1 MEDFTVVAES
11 LLNTGDTAWILMSTA
26 LVMIMTLPGLALFYG
41 GMSKKKNV
49 LNTMFLSLVGYA
61 IACLIWVIYGYQ
73 FTFGATIGG
82 FIGAP
87 TNFFLSG
94 ISIEMLHPDST
105 IPELLYVVFQAT
117 FAAITVALISG
128 AVVGRMKAKAWIV
141 FVALWVTLVY
151 VPIAHWVW
159 GGGWLYQLGALD
171 FAGGAV
177 VHLNSGI
184 SALALILV
192 LGPRKDRRLLPHHLG
207 YSVIGAALLWFGW
220 FGFNAGSALGANG
233 LAANAFIT
241 TNTATATAMIVWIL
255 VDIWKTGKPTILGAI
270 TGAVAGLVAITPA
283 AGYVDVP
290 ASIVIGATTV
300 FVSYF
305 AISYLKPKLG
315 YDDALDAF
323 GVHGMSGTWGA
334 ILTGVFAAPA
344 INGATGLLYGNPS
357 QLGIQIISIVAVAVY
372 AFIVTYIIAQVLDKT
387 MGIRVD
393 EQTEI
398 EGLDANEHEE
408 LGYRI

>member
-1 MEDFTVVAES
+1 MVAES
-11 LLNTGDTAWILMSTA
+11 LLNTGDTAWILVSTA

-41 GMSKKKNV
+41 GMSKNKNV
-49 LNTMFLSLVGYA
+49 LNTMFLSLTGFA
-61 IACLIWVIYGYQ
+61 IASVIWIAYGYQ
-73 FTFGATIGG
+73 FTFGSTIGG

-87 TNFFLSG
+87 TNFLLTG
-94 ISIEMLHPDST
+94 ISLDMLHVDTT

-128 AVVGRMKAKAWIV
+128 AVVGRMKAKAWMV
-141 FVALWVTLVY
+141 FVALWLTLVY

-159 GGGWLYQLGALD
+159 GGGWLFNLGALD

-184 SALALILV
+184 AALALITV

-207 YSVIGAALLWFGW
+207 YAVIGAALLWFGW

-241 TNTATATAMIVWIL
+241 TNTAAAMAMIAWIL
-255 VDIWKTGKPTILGAI
+255 LDIWKTGKPTILGAI

-283 AGYVDVP
+283 AGFVDVP
-290 ASIVIGATTV
+290 ASLVIGFTTV

-305 AISYLKPKLG
+305 GISYLKPKLG

-323 GVHGMSGTWGA
+323 GVHGLSGTWGA
-334 ILTGVFAAPA
+334 ILTGVFACPA
-344 INGATGLLYGNPS
+344 INEAAGLLYGNPN
-357 QLGIQIISIVAVAVY
+357 QLVIQIISIVAVALY
-372 AFIVTYIIAQVLDKT
+372 SFIVTYIIAQVLDKT

-408 LGYRI
+408 VGYRI

>member
-1 MEDFTVVAES
+1 MVAES

-41 GMSKKKNV
+41 GMSKNKNV
-49 LNTMFLSLVGYA
+49 LNTMFLSLTGFA
-61 IACLIWVIYGYQ
+61 IASVIWIAYGYQ
-73 FTFGATIGG
+73 FTFGSTIGG

-87 TNFFLSG
+87 TNFLLTG
-94 ISIEMLHPDST
+94 ISLDMLHVDTT
-105 IPELLYVVFQAT
+105 IPELLYVVLQAS

-128 AVVGRMKAKAWIV
+128 AVVGRMKAKAWMV
-141 FVALWVTLVY
+141 FVALWLTLVY

-159 GGGWLYQLGALD
+159 GGGWLFNLGALD

-184 SALALILV
+184 AALALITV

-207 YSVIGAALLWFGW
+207 YAVIGAALLWFGW

-241 TNTATATAMIVWIL
+241 TNTAAAMAMIAWIL
-255 VDIWKTGKPTILGAI
+255 LDIWKTGKPTILGAI

-283 AGYVDVP
+283 AGFVDVP
-290 ASIVIGATTV
+290 ASLIIGFTTV

-305 AISYLKPKLG
+305 GISYLKPKLG

-323 GVHGMSGTWGA
+323 GVHGLSGTWGA
-334 ILTGVFAAPA
+334 ILTGVFACPA
-344 INGATGLLYGNPS
+344 INEAAGLLYGNPN
-357 QLGIQIISIVAVAVY
+357 QLVIQIISIVAVALY
-372 AFIVTYIIAQVLDKT
+372 SFIVTYIIAQVLDKT

-408 LGYRI
+408 VGYRI

>member
-1 MEDFTVVAES
+1 
-11 LLNTGDTAWILMSTA
+11 MSTA

-41 GMSKKKNV
+41 GMSKNKNV
-49 LNTMFLSLVGYA
+49 LNTMFLSLTGFA
-61 IACLIWVIYGYQ
+61 IASVIWIAYGYQ
-73 FTFGATIGG
+73 FTFGSTIGG

-87 TNFFLSG
+87 TNFLLTG
-94 ISIEMLHPDST
+94 ISLDMLHVDTT

-128 AVVGRMKAKAWIV
+128 AVVGRMKAKAWMV
-141 FVALWVTLVY
+141 FVALWLTLVY

-159 GGGWLYQLGALD
+159 GGGWLFNLGALD

-184 SALALILV
+184 AALALITV

-207 YSVIGAALLWFGW
+207 YAVIGAALLWFGW

-241 TNTATATAMIVWIL
+241 TNTAAAMAMIAWIL
-255 VDIWKTGKPTILGAI
+255 LDIWKTGKPTILGAI

-283 AGYVDVP
+283 AGFVDVP
-290 ASIVIGATTV
+290 ASLIIGFTTV

-305 AISYLKPKLG
+305 GISYLKPKLG

-323 GVHGMSGTWGA
+323 GVHGLSGTWGA
-334 ILTGVFAAPA
+334 ILTGVFACPA
-344 INGATGLLYGNPS
+344 INEAAGLLYGNPN
-357 QLGIQIISIVAVAVY
+357 QLVIQIISIVAVALY
-372 AFIVTYIIAQVLDKT
+372 SFIVTYIIAQVLDKT

-408 LGYRI
+408 VGYRI

>member
-1 MEDFTVVAES
+1 MVAES

-41 GMSKKKNV
+41 GMSKNKNV
-49 LNTMFLSLVGYA
+49 LNTMFLSLTGFA
-61 IACLIWVIYGYQ
+61 IASVIWIAYGYQ
-73 FTFGATIGG
+73 FTFGSTIGG

-87 TNFFLSG
+87 TNFLLTG
-94 ISIEMLHPDST
+94 ISLDMLHVDTT

-128 AVVGRMKAKAWIV
+128 AVVGRMKAKAWMV
-141 FVALWVTLVY
+141 FVALWLTLVY

-159 GGGWLYQLGALD
+159 GGGWLFNLGALD

-184 SALALILV
+184 AALALITV

-207 YSVIGAALLWFGW
+207 YAVIGAALLWFGW

-241 TNTATATAMIVWIL
+241 TNTAAAMAMIAWIL
-255 VDIWKTGKPTILGAI
+255 LDIWKTGKPTILGAI

-283 AGYVDVP
+283 AGFVDVP
-290 ASIVIGATTV
+290 ASLIIGFTTV

-305 AISYLKPKLG
+305 GISYLKPKLG

-323 GVHGMSGTWGA
+323 GVHGLSGTWGA
-334 ILTGVFAAPA
+334 ILTGVFACPA
-344 INGATGLLYGNPS
+344 INEAAGLLYGNPN
-357 QLGIQIISIVAVAVY
+357 QLVIQIISIVAVVLY
-372 AFIVTYIIAQVLDKT
+372 SFIVTYIIAQVLDKT

-408 LGYRI
+408 VGYRI

>member
-1 MEDFTVVAES
+1 MVAES
-11 LLNTGDTAWILMSTA
+11 LLNTGDTAWILVSTA

-41 GMSKKKNV
+41 GMSKNKNV
-49 LNTMFLSLVGYA
+49 LNTMFLSLTGFA
-61 IACLIWVIYGYQ
+61 IASVIWIAYGYQ
-73 FTFGATIGG
+73 FTFGSTIGG

-87 TNFFLSG
+87 TNFLLTG
-94 ISIEMLHPDST
+94 ISLDMLHVDTT

-141 FVALWVTLVY
+141 FVALWLTLVY

-159 GGGWLYQLGALD
+159 GGGWLFNLGALD

-184 SALALILV
+184 AALALITV

-207 YSVIGAALLWFGW
+207 YAVIGAALLWFGW

-241 TNTATATAMIVWIL
+241 TNTAAAMAMIAWIL
-255 VDIWKTGKPTILGAI
+255 LDIWKTGKPTILGAI

-283 AGYVDVP
+283 AGFVDVP
-290 ASIVIGATTV
+290 ASLVIGFTTV

-305 AISYLKPKLG
+305 GISYLKPKLG

-323 GVHGMSGTWGA
+323 GVHGLSGTWGA
-334 ILTGVFAAPA
+334 ILTGVFACPA
-344 INGATGLLYGNPS
+344 INEAAGLLYGNPN
-357 QLGIQIISIVAVAVY
+357 QLVIQIISIVAVALY
-372 AFIVTYIIAQVLDKT
+372 SFIVTYIIAQVLDKT

-408 LGYRI
+408 VGYRI

>member
-1 MEDFTVVAES
+1 MVAES

-41 GMSKKKNV
+41 GMSKNKNV
-49 LNTMFLSLVGYA
+49 LNTMFLSLTGFA
-61 IACLIWVIYGYQ
+61 IASVIWIAYGYQ
-73 FTFGATIGG
+73 FTFGSTIGG

-87 TNFFLSG
+87 TNFLLTG
-94 ISIEMLHPDST
+94 ISLDMLHVYTT

-128 AVVGRMKAKAWIV
+128 AVVGRMKAKAWMV
-141 FVALWVTLVY
+141 FVALWLTLVY

-159 GGGWLYQLGALD
+159 GGGWLFNLGALD

-184 SALALILV
+184 AALALITV

-207 YSVIGAALLWFGW
+207 YAVIGAALLWFGW

-241 TNTATATAMIVWIL
+241 TNTAAAMAMIAWIL
-255 VDIWKTGKPTILGAI
+255 LDIWKTGKPTILGAI

-283 AGYVDVP
+283 AGFVDVP
-290 ASIVIGATTV
+290 ASLIIGFTTV

-305 AISYLKPKLG
+305 GISYLKPKLG

-323 GVHGMSGTWGA
+323 GVHGLSGTWGA
-334 ILTGVFAAPA
+334 ILTGVFACPA
-344 INGATGLLYGNPS
+344 INEAAGLLYGNPN
-357 QLGIQIISIVAVAVY
+357 QLVIQIISIVAVALY
-372 AFIVTYIIAQVLDKT
+372 SFIVTYIIAQVLDKT

-408 LGYRI
+408 VGYRI

>member
-1 MEDFTVVAES
+1 MVAES

-41 GMSKKKNV
+41 GMSKNKNV
-49 LNTMFLSLVGYA
+49 LNTMFLSLTGFA
-61 IACLIWVIYGYQ
+61 IASVIWIAYGYQ
-73 FTFGATIGG
+73 FTFGSTIGG

-87 TNFFLSG
+87 TNFLLTG
-94 ISIEMLHPDST
+94 ISLDMLHVDTT

-128 AVVGRMKAKAWIV
+128 AVVGRMKAKAWMV
-141 FVALWVTLVY
+141 FVALWLTLVY

-159 GGGWLYQLGALD
+159 GGGWLFNLGALD

-184 SALALILV
+184 AALALITV

-207 YSVIGAALLWFGW
+207 YAVIGAALLWFGW

-241 TNTATATAMIVWIL
+241 TNIAAAMAMIAWIL
-255 VDIWKTGKPTILGAI
+255 LDIWKTGKPTILGAI

-283 AGYVDVP
+283 AGFVDVP
-290 ASIVIGATTV
+290 ASLVIGFTTV

-305 AISYLKPKLG
+305 GISYLKPKLG

-323 GVHGMSGTWGA
+323 GVHGLSGTWGA
-334 ILTGVFAAPA
+334 ILTGVFACPA
-344 INGATGLLYGNPS
+344 INEAAGLLYGNPN
-357 QLGIQIISIVAVAVY
+357 QLVIQIISIVAVALY
-372 AFIVTYIIAQVLDKT
+372 SFIVTYIIAQVLDKT

-408 LGYRI
+408 VGYRI

>member
-1 MEDFTVVAES
+1 MVAES

-41 GMSKKKNV
+41 GMSKNKNV
-49 LNTMFLSLVGYA
+49 LNTMFLSLTGFA
-61 IACLIWVIYGYQ
+61 IASVIWIAYGYH
-73 FTFGATIGG
+73 FTFGSTIGG

-87 TNFFLSG
+87 TNFLLTG
-94 ISIEMLHPDST
+94 ISLNMLHVDTT

-128 AVVGRMKAKAWIV
+128 AVVGRMKAKAWMV
-141 FVALWVTLVY
+141 FVALWLTLVY

-159 GGGWLYQLGALD
+159 GGGWLFNLGALD

-184 SALALILV
+184 AALALITV

-207 YSVIGAALLWFGW
+207 YAVIGAALLWFGW

-241 TNTATATAMIVWIL
+241 TNTAAAMAMIAWIL
-255 VDIWKTGKPTILGAI
+255 LDIWKTGKPTILGAI

-283 AGYVDVP
+283 AGFVDVP
-290 ASIVIGATTV
+290 ASLIIGFTTV

-305 AISYLKPKLG
+305 GISYLKPKLG

-323 GVHGMSGTWGA
+323 GVHGLSGTWGA
-334 ILTGVFAAPA
+334 ILTGVFACPA
-344 INGATGLLYGNPS
+344 INEAAGLLYGNPN
-357 QLGIQIISIVAVAVY
+357 QLVIQIISIVAVALY
-372 AFIVTYIIAQVLDKT
+372 SFIVTYIIAQVLDKT

-408 LGYRI
+408 VGYRI

>member
-1 MEDFTVVAES
+1 MAAEA

-41 GMSKKKNV
+41 GMSNKKNV
-49 LNTMFLSLVGYA
+49 LNTMFLSLTGFS
-61 IACLIWVIYGYQ
+61 IACLVWVIYGYQ

-87 TNFFLSG
+87 TNFFLAG
-94 ISIEMLHPDST
+94 ISLDMLHPDTT

-128 AVVGRMKAKAWIV
+128 AVVGRMKAKAWLAFV
-141 FVALWVTLVY
+141 FIWVTLVY
-151 VPIAHWVW
+151 IPVAHWVW
-159 GGGWLYQLGALD
+159 GGGWLAQLGALD

-184 SALALILV
+184 AALALITV

-233 LAANAFIT
+233 LAANALIT
-241 TNTATATAMIVWIL
+241 TNTATATAMLGWIL
-255 VDIWKTGKPTILGAI
+255 IDIWKTGKPTILGAI

-283 AGYVDVP
+283 AGFVDVP
-290 ASIVIGATTV
+290 ASIIIGFTTV

-305 AISYLKPKLG
+305 AISYLKPKIG

-334 ILTGVFAAPA
+334 ILTGVFASPA
-344 INGATGLLYGNPS
+344 INEATGLIYGNPS
-357 QLGIQIISIVAVAVY
+357 QLGIQIISIIAVAVY
-372 AFIVTYIIAQVLDKT
+372 SFIVTYIIAQVLDKT

-393 EQTEI
+393 EQTEV
-398 EGLDANEHEE
+398 EGLDVNEHEE

>member
-1 MEDFTVVAES
+1 MVAES

-26 LVMIMTLPGLALFYG
+26 LVMLMTLPGLALFYG

-49 LNTMFLSLVGYA
+49 LNTIFLSLSGFA
-61 IACLIWVIYGYQ
+61 IACIIWIAYGYQ
-73 FTFGATIGG
+73 FTFGTSIAGLIG
-82 FIGAP
+82 IP

-94 ISIEMLHPDST
+94 IGLDMIHPDTT

-128 AVVGRMKAKAWIV
+128 AIVGRMKAKAWLV
-141 FVALWVTLVY
+141 FVAVWVTLVY
-151 VPIAHWVW
+151 IPIAHWVW
-159 GGGWLYQLGALD
+159 GGGWLFELGALD

-184 SALALILV
+184 AALALILV
-192 LGPRKDRRLLPHHLG
+192 LGKRKDTRLLPHHLG

-233 LAANAFIT
+233 LAANALIT
-241 TNTATATAMIVWIL
+241 TNTAAAAAMIGWIL
-255 VDIWKTGKPTILGAI
+255 IDIWKTGKPTVLGAI

-283 AGYVDVP
+283 TGFVDVP
-290 ASIVIGATTV
+290 ASIIIGFSTV

-323 GVHGMSGTWGA
+323 GVHGLSGTWGA
-334 ILTGVFAAPA
+334 ILTGIFACPA
-344 INGATGLLYGNPS
+344 INEAAGLLYGNPN
-357 QLGIQIISIVAVAVY
+357 QLVIQLISIVAVAAY
-372 AFIVTYIIAQVLDKT
+372 SFILTYVIAKVLDKV

-393 EQTEI
+393 DRTEI
-398 EGLDANEHEE
+398 EGLDAKEHEE

>member
-1 MEDFTVVAES
+1 MVAES

-41 GMSKKKNV
+41 GMSKNKNV
-49 LNTMFLSLVGYA
+49 LNTMFLSLTGFA
-61 IACLIWVIYGYQ
+61 IASVIWIAYGYQ
-73 FTFGATIGG
+73 FTFGSTIGG

-87 TNFFLSG
+87 TNFLLTG
-94 ISIEMLHPDST
+94 ISLDMLHVDTT

-128 AVVGRMKAKAWIV
+128 AVVGRMKAKAWMV
-141 FVALWVTLVY
+141 FVALWLTLVY

-159 GGGWLYQLGALD
+159 GGGWLFNLGALD

-184 SALALILV
+184 AALALITV

-207 YSVIGAALLWFGW
+207 YAVIGAALLWFGW

-241 TNTATATAMIVWIL
+241 TNTAAAMAMIAWIL
-255 VDIWKTGKPTILGAI
+255 LDIWKTGKPTILGAI

-283 AGYVDVP
+283 AGFVDVP
-290 ASIVIGATTV
+290 ASLIIGFTTV
-300 FVSYF
+300 FVSYLG
-305 AISYLKPKLG
+305 ISYLKPKLG

-323 GVHGMSGTWGA
+323 GVHGLSGTWGA
-334 ILTGVFAAPA
+334 ILTGVFACPA
-344 INGATGLLYGNPS
+344 INEAAGLLYGNPN
-357 QLGIQIISIVAVAVY
+357 QLVIQIISIVAVALY
-372 AFIVTYIIAQVLDKT
+372 SFIVTYIIAQVLDKT

-408 LGYRI
+408 VGYRI

>member
-1 MEDFTVVAES
+1 MVAES

-41 GMSKKKNV
+41 GMSKNKNV
-49 LNTMFLSLVGYA
+49 LNTMFLSLIGFA
-61 IACLIWVIYGYQ
+61 IASVIWIAYGYQ
-73 FTFGATIGG
+73 FTFGSTIGG

-87 TNFFLSG
+87 TNFLLTG
-94 ISIEMLHPDST
+94 ISLDMLHVDTT

-128 AVVGRMKAKAWIV
+128 AVVGRMKAKAWMV
-141 FVALWVTLVY
+141 FVALWLTLVY

-159 GGGWLYQLGALD
+159 GGGWLFNLGALD

-184 SALALILV
+184 AALALITV

-207 YSVIGAALLWFGW
+207 YAVIGAALLWFGW

-241 TNTATATAMIVWIL
+241 TNTAAAMAMIAWIL
-255 VDIWKTGKPTILGAI
+255 LDIWKTGKPTILGAI

-283 AGYVDVP
+283 AGFVDVP
-290 ASIVIGATTV
+290 ASLIIGFTTV

-305 AISYLKPKLG
+305 GISYLKPKLG

-323 GVHGMSGTWGA
+323 GVHGLSGTWGA
-334 ILTGVFAAPA
+334 ILTGVFACPA
-344 INGATGLLYGNPS
+344 INEAAGLLYGNPN
-357 QLGIQIISIVAVAVY
+357 QLVIQIISIVAVALY
-372 AFIVTYIIAQVLDKT
+372 SFIVTYIIAQVLDKT

-408 LGYRI
+408 VGYRI

>member
-1 MEDFTVVAES
+1 MVAES

-41 GMSKKKNV
+41 GMSKNKNV
-49 LNTMFLSLVGYA
+49 LNTMFLSLTGFA
-61 IACLIWVIYGYQ
+61 IASVIWIAYGYQ
-73 FTFGATIGG
+73 FTFGSTIGG

-87 TNFFLSG
+87 TNFLLTG
-94 ISIEMLHPDST
+94 ISLDMLHVDTT

-128 AVVGRMKAKAWIV
+128 AVVGRMKAKAWMV
-141 FVALWVTLVY
+141 FVALWLTLVY

-159 GGGWLYQLGALD
+159 GGGWLFNLGALD

-184 SALALILV
+184 AALALITV

-207 YSVIGAALLWFGW
+207 YAVIGAALLWFGW

-241 TNTATATAMIVWIL
+241 TNTAAAMAMIAWIL
-255 VDIWKTGKPTILGAI
+255 LDIWKTGKPTILGAI

-283 AGYVDVP
+283 AGFVDVP
-290 ASIVIGATTV
+290 ASLVIGFTTV

-305 AISYLKPKLG
+305 GISYLKPKLG

-323 GVHGMSGTWGA
+323 GVHGLSGTWGA
-334 ILTGVFAAPA
+334 ILTGVFACPA
-344 INGATGLLYGNPS
+344 INEAAGLFYGNPN
-357 QLGIQIISIVAVAVY
+357 QLVIQIISIVAVALY
-372 AFIVTYIIAQVLDKT
+372 SFIVTYIIAQVLDKT

-408 LGYRI
+408 VGYRI

>member
-1 MEDFTVVAES
+1 MVAES

-41 GMSKKKNV
+41 GMSKNKNV
-49 LNTMFLSLVGYA
+49 LNTMFLSLTGFA
-61 IACLIWVIYGYQ
+61 IASVIWIAYGYQ
-73 FTFGATIGG
+73 FTFGSTIGG

-87 TNFFLSG
+87 TNFLLTG
-94 ISIEMLHPDST
+94 ISLDMLHVDTT

-128 AVVGRMKAKAWIV
+128 AVVGRMKAKAWMV
-141 FVALWVTLVY
+141 FVALWLTLVY

-159 GGGWLYQLGALD
+159 GGGWLFNLGALD

-184 SALALILV
+184 AALALITV

-207 YSVIGAALLWFGW
+207 YAVIGAALLWFGW

-241 TNTATATAMIVWIL
+241 TNTAAAMAMIAWIL
-255 VDIWKTGKPTILGAI
+255 LDIRKTGKPTILGAI

-283 AGYVDVP
+283 AGFVDVP
-290 ASIVIGATTV
+290 ASLIIGFTTV

-305 AISYLKPKLG
+305 GISYLKPKLG

-323 GVHGMSGTWGA
+323 GVHGLSGTWGA
-334 ILTGVFAAPA
+334 ILTGVFACPA
-344 INGATGLLYGNPS
+344 INEAAGLLYGNPN
-357 QLGIQIISIVAVAVY
+357 QLVIQIISIVAVALY
-372 AFIVTYIIAQVLDKT
+372 SFIVTYIIAQVLDKT

-408 LGYRI
+408 VGYRI

>member
-1 MEDFTVVAES
+1 M
-11 LLNTGDTAWILMSTA
+11 L
-26 LVMIMTLPGLALFYG
+26 MTLPGLALFYG
-41 GMSKKKNV
+41 GMSKNKNV
-49 LNTMFLSLVGYA
+49 LNTMFLSLAGFA
-61 IACLIWVIYGYQ
+61 IACVVWVIYGYQ
-73 FTFGATIGG
+73 FTFGASIGG

-94 ISIEMLHPDST
+94 IGVDTVLTDGT

-128 AVVGRMKAKAWIV
+128 AVVGRMKAKAWLV
-141 FVALWVTLVY
+141 FVVLWVSLVY
-151 VPIAHWVW
+151 VPVAHWVW
-159 GGGWLYQLGALD
+159 GGGWLAELGALD

-184 SALALILV
+184 AALALISV
-192 LGPRKDRRLLPHHLG
+192 LGKRKDTRLLPHNLG

-220 FGFNAGSALGANG
+220 FGFNGGSALAADG

-241 TNTATATAMIVWIL
+241 TNTAAAMAMIAWMLI
-255 VDIWKTGKPTILGAI
+255 DIYKTGKPSVLGAI

-283 AGYVDVP
+283 AGFVDVP
-290 ASIVIGATTV
+290 AALIIGFTTS

-305 AISYLKPKLG
+305 GISYLKPRFG

-323 GVHGMSGTWGA
+323 GVHGLSGTWGA
-334 ILTGVFAAPA
+334 ILTGVFASPA
-344 INGATGLLYGNPS
+344 INEASGLLYGNAN
-357 QLGIQIISIVAVAVY
+357 QLVIQIISIVAVAVY
-372 AFIVTYIIAQVLDKT
+372 SYIVTWVIAKVLDST

-408 LGYRI
+408 VGYRI

>member
-1 MEDFTVVAES
+1 
-11 LLNTGDTAWILMSTA
+11 MSTA

-49 LNTMFLSLVGYA
+49 LNTIFLSLSGFA
-61 IACLIWVIYGYQ
+61 IACIIWIAYGYP
-73 FTFGATIGG
+73 FTFGTSIAGLIG
-82 FIGAP
+82 IP

-94 ISIEMLHPDST
+94 IGIDMIHPDTT

-128 AVVGRMKAKAWIV
+128 AIVGRMKAKAWLV
-141 FVALWVTLVY
+141 FVAVWVTLVY
-151 VPIAHWVW
+151 IPIAHWVW
-159 GGGWLYQLGALD
+159 GGGWLFELGALD

-184 SALALILV
+184 AALALILV
-192 LGPRKDRRLLPHHLG
+192 LGKRKDTRLLPHHLG

-233 LAANAFIT
+233 LAANALIT
-241 TNTATATAMIVWIL
+241 TNTAAAAAMIGWIL
-255 VDIWKTGKPTILGAI
+255 VDIWKTGKPTVLGAI

-283 AGYVDVP
+283 TGFVDVP
-290 ASIVIGATTV
+290 ASIIIGFSTV

-323 GVHGMSGTWGA
+323 GVHGLSGTWGA
-334 ILTGVFAAPA
+334 ILTGIFACPA
-344 INGATGLLYGNPS
+344 INEAAGLLYGNPN
-357 QLGIQIISIVAVAVY
+357 QLVIQLISIVAVAVY
-372 AFIVTYIIAQVLDKT
+372 SFIVTYVIAKVLDKA

-393 EQTEI
+393 DRTEI
-398 EGLDANEHEE
+398 EGLDAMEHEE